1 MSESGHVHCHVWA
14 IRIYHH
20 HLKKWHFSFNWSSN
34 PVTFHN
40 FPPWPSKNL
49 SKYWDKSFANRLYT
63 WLTVRQFIELLSHES
78 YKLLWTIMNHHP
90 IHYSIAVQ
98 RGQFN
103 MAIAVSGEGDTLFY
117 QSHCMLT
124 LPSNKWGPKQPC
136 QHEQKGPL
144 RCCGTKSS
152 AFLKNATLVALS
164 KPVQTPKR
172 KNDAQIQSFPIFFK

>member
-1 MSESGHVHCHVWA
+1 MNEISAHKIPPKTQRFHTASPSFLVHVLYTYLISIHISIYIYIYVYIMSGIGHVHCHVWA

-63 WLTVRQFIELLSHES
+63 WLTVRQFIELLGRISHES
-78 YKLLWTIMNHHP
+78 YKLLWAIMNHHP

-98 RGQFN
+98 HGNSSFW
-103 MAIAVSGEGDTLFY
+103 EGDTLFY

-124 LPSNKWGPKQPC
+124 VPSNKWGSKQPC
-136 QHEQKGPL
+136 QHE
-144 RCCGTKSS
+144 
-152 AFLKNATLVALS
+152 
-164 KPVQTPKR
+164 
-172 KNDAQIQSFPIFFK
+172 